1 MLHRICIYGVTQ
13 AYSIIKREMQN
24 AHEMSQSDSKWQF
37 VRGSIISENEV
48 TLLKLTLDQNYD
60 RLQKLIFSNFIFS
73 KGRHLKWQFSY
84 QTAPNN
90 LVLKT
95 SFPTLDYSRK
105 KVSYCKQK
113 SQVSNL
119 ENNTFTKWI
128 LVCKGIEL
136 WSPTLEFSS
145 WSNILGGFKLYN
157 NLFLMYDALKSWI
170 YILYTYLLLPKYVC
184 L

>member
-48 TLLKLTLDQNYD
+48 TLLKLTLDQNSD

-84 QTAPNN
+84 QAAPNN

-95 SFPTLDYSRK
+95 LFPTLDYSRK

-113 SQVSNL
+113 KQVSNL
-119 ENNTFTKWI
+119 KKTF
-128 LVCKGIEL
+128 LQIEY
-136 WSPTLEFSS
+136 WSKRRI
-145 WSNILGGFKLYN
+145 WKRV
-157 NLFLMYDALKSWI
+157 DCDH
-170 YILYTYLLLPKYVC
+170 LLLNFH
-184 L
+184 LEIIFWTSSN

>member
-1 MLHRICIYGVTQ
+1 MWYGVTQ

-105 KVSYCKQK
+105 KKFHTVNKKVRCQTLKIILLQSEYW
-113 SQVSNL
+113 SARGSN
-119 ENNTFTKWI
+119 
-128 LVCKGIEL
+128 C
-136 WSPTLEFSS
+136 
-145 WSNILGGFKLYN
+145 
-157 NLFLMYDALKSWI
+157 DH
-170 YILYTYLLLPKYVC
+170 LLLNFHPEVIFWVGSNYIIIC
-184 L
+184 S

>member
-1 MLHRICIYGVTQ
+1 
-13 AYSIIKREMQN
+13 MQN

-95 SFPTLDYSRK
+95 SFPT
-105 KVSYCKQK
+105 VSYCKQK

-119 ENNTFTKWI
+119 EKKI
-128 LVCKGIEL
+128 LLQSEYWSARGI
-136 WSPTLEFSS
+136 W
-145 WSNILGGFKLYN
+145 KRV
-157 NLFLMYDALKSWI
+157 DCDH
-170 YILYTYLLLPKYVC
+170 LLLNFHPEVIFWKGSNYIIIC
-184 L
+184 S